1 MRNWTFLSG
10 ILADQPWNLAS
21 SKSKFRQVEKSI
33 HKIST
38 IIIGFGK
45 RPNADFFHDQTICI
59 ADCKNPTICIAIV
72 KISQQVILCR
82 QMLIWAV
89 LYTTYVQKLQQ
100 ILDSGL
106 ENYGYA
112 KKNIDGIMLYY
123 TILILNL
130 VLELT
135 KEGSRHP

>member
-45 RPNADFFHDQTICI
+45 RPIADFFHDQTICI
-59 ADCKNPTICIAIV
+59 ADCKNLTIGHSLSPDAYLGSTVHYICA
-72 KISQQVILCR
+72 KT
-82 QMLIWAV
+82 AV
-89 LYTTYVQKLQQ
+89 
-100 ILDSGL
+100 DPGFWSR
-106 ENYGYA
+106 
-112 KKNIDGIMLYY
+112 
-123 TILILNL
+123 
-130 VLELT
+130 ELWVC
-135 KEGSRHP
+135 